1 LIDSLTHPPIN
12 KNTQNTKQT
21 HITPASFRDRALQ
34 KLVQE
39 INFLKAQAVEPLS
52 TFLEY
57 ITCVNLFGLA
67 LCLSWMEWSIGYM
80 YLYLYVMAPPH
91 HHHQQQH
98 KTATSS

>member
-1 LIDSLTHPPIN
+1 MRACQPCSCLTESTSLASVRSGLIHSLIPRTTPPPSIKTN
-12 KNTQNTKQT
+12 DPQT

-57 ITCVNLFGLA
+57 LT
-67 LCLSWMEWSIGYM
+67 
-80 YLYLYVMAPPH
+80 
-91 HHHQQQH
+91 
-98 KTATSS
+98 